1 MRHEAMLAGLHFSTK
16 LHVSTKHAS
25 SVEVERGILGLS
37 IRFLSRRIEGP
48 LTVTYG
54 SMFSVVTVLHVGK
67 NEHVSTT
74 PPPSSFFALLGEACQ
89 SGAAVYR
96 QRRRCFGV

>member
-1 MRHEAMLAGLHFSTK
+1 M
-16 LHVSTKHAS
+16 
-25 SVEVERGILGLS
+25 
-37 IRFLSRRIEGP
+37 
-48 LTVTYG
+48 TYR

-74 PPPSSFFALLGEACQ
+74 PPPCSFFALLGEACQ

-96 QRRRCFGV
+96 QRRRCFRVEVCHYEPSINGEKSRVIEAASSGGAT